1 MLVVIH
7 SFVSVMHR
15 PLGLQRMSSVFVCLW
30 PSLSHL
36 FSAKLSLVFLS
47 FAFMWVGWLI
57 GLEKKRE
64 KINPSSKLCLKTF
77 EGKSSVD
84 NVTRKSQRIYR

>member
-47 FAFMWVGWLI
+47 FASMWVGWLI
-57 GLEKKRE
+57 GLVGKCFYL
-64 KINPSSKLCLKTF
+64 ILHF
-77 EGKSSVD
+77 EG
-84 NVTRKSQRIYR
+84 RKRGVGT

>member
-30 PSLSHL
+30 PSYSSCPTLYSELLSLSHL

-47 FAFMWVGWLI
+47 FAFLWVGWLI
-57 GLEKKRE
+57 GLVGKCFYL
-64 KINPSSKLCLKTF
+64 ILHF
-77 EGKSSVD
+77 EG
-84 NVTRKSQRIYR
+84 RKRGVGT